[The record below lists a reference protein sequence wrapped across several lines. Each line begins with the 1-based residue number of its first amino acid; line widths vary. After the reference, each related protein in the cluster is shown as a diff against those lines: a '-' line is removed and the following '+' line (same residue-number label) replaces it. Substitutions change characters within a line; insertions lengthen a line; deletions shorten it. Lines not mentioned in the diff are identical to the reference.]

1 MPSSMTTSIGTSSRD
16 AITIQGFDLC
26 DDLIGHVDFGSVA
39 YLLVA
44 GRLPTANEGQLFNA
58 ILVSLADHGLTPSAL
73 AARLT
78 YTGAPEAVQ
87 GAIASGLL
95 GAGSVFLGVF
105 EDSARL
111 LQESLGPRVE
121 CNDGTLRSLA
131 LTIVRDHV
139 NRGVRIPGIGHPIHK
154 SGDPRTAR
162 LFGLADELRLTGPH
176 VRLLRLIHETAAE
189 DLGKELPI
197 NAAGA
202 CGALL
207 SDLGFHWSIARGYA
221 VLSRAAGLVGHVW
234 EESQRPLGRQVWEMV
249 ESRASYTPP
258 TGKGVRADETGS
270 ALDAPSASGDELDP
284 RRR

>member
-1 MPSSMTTSIGTSSRD
+1 MPSTMTTSIGTSTRER
-16 AITIQGFDLC
+16 ITIQGYDLC
-26 DDLIGHVDFGSVA
+26 DDLIGRVDFGSMA

-44 GRLPTANEGQLFNA
+44 GRLPKANEGQLFNA

-73 AARLT
+73 SARLT

-111 LQESLGPRVE
+111 LQESLETRVD
-121 CNDGTLRSLA
+121 CSDSALRALA
-131 LTIVRDHV
+131 LAIVRDHV
-139 NRGVRIPGIGHPIHK
+139 HRGARIPGIGHPIHK

-162 LFGLADELRLTGPH
+162 LFGLADELGLTGPH
-176 VRLLRLIHETAAE
+176 VRLLELIHDTATNE
-189 DLGKELPI
+189 LGKELPI

-202 CGALL
+202 CGAIL

-249 ESRASYTPP
+249 ESRVSYTSP
-258 TGKGVRADETGS
+258 TPAEARPGETDS
-270 ALDAPSASGDELDP
+270 ALNTPSAAGDELDP
-284 RRR
+284 RR